1 MKKQKNS
8 TVSASGGILLNN
20 ETKTKRQAETG
31 KFSNNF
37 RTEVEATKTA
47 VEMVLTEIRN
57 F

>member
-8 TVSASGGILLNN
+8 TDSASGGILLNN